1 MTARLTTRDHPV
13 ESSRPQ
19 ISRRAF
25 LSFGGAALLGLGL
38 YPGEIARHE
47 ISVSQVPTPLRG
59 LPESF
64 RGFRV
69 VQISDIHFEEY
80 TEPFFLKRVIDH
92 VNLLEPNL
100 VVLTGDFISYGP
112 MPRHFAAHQV
122 YHCARLLDR
131 IHCPL
136 RYAVLGNHDVMVN
149 QYAVTDALE
158 KHHIPVL
165 ANRNVPIEN
174 SGGRIWLGGTADVSE
189 LTPDLS
195 RALPGKKAGS
205 EPVIL
210 LAHEPDYA
218 DTVVGHGVA
227 LMVSGHTHGGQ
238 IRLPLLPAVHLPR
251 LGKKYVE
258 GLFHFQDGMRLY
270 VNRGIGAVG
279 VPFRLFCPPEITV
292 FTLQPPQAAP
302 AKS

>member
-1 MTARLTTRDHPV
+1 MTRPLAARGRRGETSGPR
-13 ESSRPQ
+13 

-25 LSFGGAALLGLGL
+25 LTLGGAALLGLGL
-38 YPGEIARHE
+38 YSGEVARHE
-47 ISVSQVPTPLRG
+47 ISISQIPMPLAG

-69 VQISDIHFEEY
+69 VQISDVHFKEY
-80 TEPFFLKRVIDH
+80 TEPFFLKRVVNH
-92 VNLLEPNL
+92 VNLLEPDL
-100 VVLTGDFISYGP
+100 VLLTGDFISFGP
-112 MPRHFAAHQV
+112 LPRRFAARWV
-122 YHCARLLDR
+122 YDCARLLSHIR
-131 IHCPL
+131 CPV

-158 KHHIPVL
+158 QHHIPVL
-165 ANRNVPIEN
+165 SNRYVPIEH

-189 LTPDLS
+189 LAPNLS
-195 RALPGKKAGS
+195 LALPGRKAGA

-210 LAHEPDYA
+210 MVHEPDYA

-227 LMVSGHTHGGQ
+227 LMISGHTHGGQ
-238 IRLPLLPAVHLPR
+238 VRLPLLPAIHLPR

-258 GLFHFQDGMRLY
+258 GLFHFRDGMRLY
-270 VNRGIGAVG
+270 VNRGVGTVG

-292 FTLQPPQAAP
+292 FTLQPRRTRP
-302 AKS
+302 A